1 MVKCKNTIEDTL
13 IKKETF
19 MSSNIKSVLEPF
31 EKVKDDLYFFAR
43 QAKQNGEKVAGF
55 LCTYSPQELFH
66 AGGYFPVR
74 VIGKEGGTPL
84 ADQWLQQ
91 YACSFA
97 KGVLNLGLTG
107 DFSFLDLVVFSHT
120 CDTMQNLAEVWRR
133 RVEGMPIIVVSTP
146 NLNGGDIALTYL
158 KRELTRVK
166 EEVEK
171 ISGNTI
177 TDANLLESIR
187 IYDMHRNNMRKLYE
201 IRRNNPSLLSGT
213 DMFTVVL
220 SSMLMKKEEHNKL
233 LEVLITEL
241 QKVPSQKEDKPR
253 ILVGGS
259 VCQAQGFIQSI
270 EMSGAIVSDDDLCMG
285 SRSYVIPPIPQGDPI
300 EMLAQMYLSRIPCPA
315 FYKPGYDPA
324 GPYIEKIKSGNVNGV
339 IFLQTK
345 FCDPYGFNY
354 PYLRKRLEQEGIP
367 SLLLEVEQNQPVPE
381 AFRTR
386 VEAFVET
393 LIK

>member
-1 MVKCKNTIEDTL
+1 MNMNSDLREL
-13 IKKETF
+13 IQ
-19 MSSNIKSVLEPF
+19 PF
-31 EKVKDDLYFFAR
+31 AKVHEDLYYFAKK
-43 QAKQNGEKVAGF
+43 AKQESEKVAGF

-74 VIGKEGGTPL
+74 VIGEEGGTPL
-84 ADQWLQQ
+84 ADQWLQP

-133 RVEGMPIIVVSTP
+133 RVEGTPIIVVSTP
-146 NLNGGDIALTYL
+146 NLNAGEIALTYL

-166 EEVEK
+166 EEVER
-171 ISGNTI
+171 ISGNKI
-177 TDANLLESIR
+177 RDEKLLESMKL
-187 IYDMHRNNMRKLYE
+187 YEQHRNNMNRLYQL
-201 IRRNNPSLLSGT
+201 RQANPSLLSGT
-213 DMFTVVL
+213 EMFTIVL
-220 SSMLMKKEEHNKL
+220 SSFLMKKEEHNKL
-233 LEVLITEL
+233 LENLIKEL
-241 QKVPSQKEDKPR
+241 GSKSPQELKKPR

-270 EMSGAIVSDDDLCMG
+270 EAAGVVVSDDDLCMG
-285 SRSYVIPPIPQGDPI
+285 SRSYVLPSVPQGEPI
-300 EMLAQMYLSRIPCPA
+300 DMLAQMYLSRIPCPA
-315 FYKPGYDPA
+315 FHKPGYDPA
-324 GPYIEKIKSGNVNGV
+324 EVYIEKVRNGHIDGV

-345 FCDPYGFNY
+345 FCDPYAFNY
-354 PYLRKRLEQEGIP
+354 PYLRKRLEQEGVP

-393 LIK
+393 LNR

>member
-1 MVKCKNTIEDTL
+1 MN
-13 IKKETF
+13 
-19 MSSNIKSVLEPF
+19 MSSDLRELIQPF
-31 EKVKDDLYFFAR
+31 AKVHEDLYYFAKK
-43 QAKQNGEKVAGF
+43 AKQEGEKVAGF

-74 VIGKEGGTPL
+74 VIGEEGGTPL
-84 ADQWLQQ
+84 ADQWLQP

-133 RVEGMPIIVVSTP
+133 RVEGTPIIVVSTP
-146 NLNGGDIALTYL
+146 NLNAGEIALTYL

-166 EEVEK
+166 EEVER
-171 ISGNTI
+171 ISGNKI
-177 TDANLLESIR
+177 TEERLLESMKL
-187 IYDMHRNNMRKLYE
+187 YEQHRNNMNRLYQL
-201 IRRNNPSLLSGT
+201 RQANPSLMTGT
-213 DMFTVVL
+213 EMFTVVL
-220 SSMLMKKEEHNKL
+220 SSFLMKKEEHNKL
-233 LEVLITEL
+233 LENLIKEL
-241 QKVPSQKEDKPR
+241 ENISPQELKKPR

-270 EMSGAIVSDDDLCMG
+270 ESAGVVVSDDDLCMG
-285 SRSYVIPPIPQGDPI
+285 SRSYVLPSMHQGEPID
-300 EMLAQMYLSRIPCPA
+300 MLAQMYLSRIPCPA
-315 FYKPGYDPA
+315 FHKPGYDPA
-324 GPYIEKIKSGNVNGV
+324 ESYLEKVKNGHIDGV

-345 FCDPYGFNY
+345 FCDPYAFNY

-393 LIK
+393 LNK

>member
-1 MVKCKNTIEDTL
+1 MGLDVNDLFHLFT
-13 IKKETF
+13 
-19 MSSNIKSVLEPF
+19 
-31 EKVKDDLYFFAR
+31 KVQDDLYYFAKK
-43 QAKQNGEKVAGF
+43 AKQGGEKIAGF

-74 VIGKEGGTPL
+74 VIGGEGGTPL
-84 ADQWLQQ
+84 ADQWLQP

-97 KGVLNLGLTG
+97 KSVLNLGLTG

-133 RVEGMPIIVVSTP
+133 RVEGIPVIIVSTP
-146 NLNGGDIALTYL
+146 NLNAGEIALTYL
-158 KRELTRVK
+158 KRELVRVK
-166 EEVEK
+166 EEVER
-171 ISGNTI
+171 ISGDKI
-177 TDANLLESIR
+177 TDERLLESMR
-187 IYDMHRNNMRKLYE
+187 LYERHRNNMNRLYQL
-201 IRRNNPSLLSGT
+201 RQANPSLMTGT
-213 DMFTVVL
+213 EMFAVVL
-220 SSMLMKKEEHNKL
+220 SSFLMKKEEHNTL
-233 LEVLITEL
+233 LEDLIKTLEN
-241 QKVPSQKEDKPR
+241 VPPQEIKRPR

-270 EMSGAIVSDDDLCMG
+270 EAVGALVCNDDLCMG
-285 SRSYVIPPIPQGDPI
+285 SRSYVLPPVPQGEPI
-300 EMLAQMYLSRIPCPA
+300 DMLAQMYLSRIPCPA
-315 FYKPGYDPA
+315 FHKPGYDPA
-324 GPYIEKIKSGNVNGV
+324 EIYIEKVKAGNIDGV

-345 FCDPYGFNY
+345 FCDPYAFNY

-393 LIK
+393 LNNR

>member
-1 MVKCKNTIEDTL
+1 MN
-13 IKKETF
+13 
-19 MSSNIKSVLEPF
+19 SNVREFIQPF
-31 EKVKDDLYFFAR
+31 EKVHEDLYFFAKK
-43 QAKQNGEKVAGF
+43 AKQDGEKVAGF

-74 VIGKEGGTPL
+74 IIGKEGGTPL
-84 ADQWLQQ
+84 ADQWLQP

-107 DFSFLDLVVFSHT
+107 DFSFLNLVIFSHT

-133 RVEGMPIIVVSTP
+133 RVEGIPIIVVSTP
-146 NLNGGDIALTYL
+146 NLNAGEIALTYL

-166 EEVEK
+166 EKTEK
-171 ISGNTI
+171 ISGSKI
-177 TDANLLESIR
+177 TDEKLLESINL
-187 IYDMHRNNMRKLYE
+187 YEQHRNNINRLYQL
-201 IRRNNPSLLSGT
+201 RQLNPSLITGT
-213 DMFTVVL
+213 EMFTVIL
-220 SSMLMKKEEHNKL
+220 SSFLMKKEEHNKL
-233 LEVLITEL
+233 LEDLIKEL
-241 QKVPSQKEDKPR
+241 EKLSPQELKKPR

-259 VCQAQGFIQSI
+259 ICQAQGFIQSI
-270 EMSGAIVSDDDLCMG
+270 ETIGVVVSDDDLCMG
-285 SRSYVIPPIPQGDPI
+285 SRSYVLPHVSQKEPI

-315 FYKPGYDPA
+315 FHKPGYDPA
-324 GPYIEKIKSGNVNGV
+324 EIYIDKVKKGHIDGV

-354 PYLRKRLEQEGIP
+354 PYIRKRLEQEGIP

-393 LIK
+393 LSRNIK

>member
-1 MVKCKNTIEDTL
+1 MSTDVKNL
-13 IKKETF
+13 
-19 MSSNIKSVLEPF
+19 LEPF
-31 EKVKDDLYFFAR
+31 VKVQEDLYYFAR
-43 QAKQNGEKVAGF
+43 QAKQDGEKVAGF

-84 ADQWLQQ
+84 ADQWLQP

-97 KGVLNLGLTG
+97 KGVLNMGLMG

-120 CDTMQNLAEVWRR
+120 CDTMQNLAEVWKR
-133 RVEGMPIIVVSTP
+133 RVEGLPVIVVSTP
-146 NLNGGDIALTYL
+146 NLNAGDIALNYL
-158 KRELTRVK
+158 KRELSRVK
-166 EEVEK
+166 EEVER
-171 ISGNTI
+171 ISGNRI
-177 TDANLLESIR
+177 TEDKLLESVR
-187 IYDMHRNNMRKLYE
+187 LYDSHRNNMRLLYE
-201 IRRNNPSLLSGT
+201 IRRRNPYCLSGT
-213 DMFTVVL
+213 EMFTIVL
-220 SSMLMKKEEHNKL
+220 SSLLMKKEEHNKL
-233 LEVLITEL
+233 LENLISEL
-241 QKVPSQKEDKPR
+241 QKMPAQEDKKPR

-270 EMSGAIVSDDDLCMG
+270 EITGAVVCDDDLCMG
-285 SRSYVIPPIPQGDPI
+285 SRSYVVPPIPQGDPI
-300 EMLAQMYLSRIPCPA
+300 EMLAEMYLSRIPCPA

-324 GPYIEKIKSGNVNGV
+324 EPYLKKVKEGKIDGV

-345 FCDPYGFNY
+345 FCDPYAFNY

-381 AFRTR
+381 SFRTR

-393 LIK
+393 LMSR

>member
-1 MVKCKNTIEDTL
+1 MSLNVRELMKP
-13 IKKETF
+13 F
-19 MSSNIKSVLEPF
+19 MEVQ
-31 EKVKDDLYFFAR
+31 DDLYCFAKR
-43 QAKQNGEKVAGF
+43 AKQAGEKIAGY

-84 ADQWLQQ
+84 ADQWLQP

-97 KGVLNLGLTG
+97 KGVLNLGLEG

-120 CDTMQNLAEVWRR
+120 CDTMQNLAEAWRR
-133 RVEGMPIIVVSTP
+133 RVEGAPVIVVSTP
-146 NLNGGDIALTYL
+146 NLNAGDIALNYL
-158 KRELTRVK
+158 KRELARVK
-166 EEVEK
+166 EEVEN
-171 ISGNTI
+171 ISGSKI
-177 TDANLLESIR
+177 TDEKILESIHL
-187 IYDMHRNNMRKLYE
+187 YEKHRNNMKILYQ
-201 IRRNNPSLLSGT
+201 IRRESPYLISGT
-213 DMFTVVL
+213 DMFLVVL
-220 SSMLMKKEEHNKL
+220 SSFVMKKEEHNEL
-233 LEVLITEL
+233 LEKLIRDLKSIT
-241 QKVPSQKEDKPR
+241 PEDVKKPR
-253 ILVGGS
+253 VLVGGS

-270 EMSGAIVSDDDLCMG
+270 EGTGAVVSDDDLCMG
-285 SRSYVIPPIPQGDPI
+285 SRSYVIPPVPQGEPI

-324 GPYIEKIKSGNVNGV
+324 QVYIEKVKSGDVNGV

-345 FCDPYGFNY
+345 FCDPYAFNY
-354 PYLRKRLEQEGIP
+354 PYIRKRLEQEGIP

-393 LIK
+393 LMNR

>member
-1 MVKCKNTIEDTL
+1 
-13 IKKETF
+13 
-19 MSSNIKSVLEPF
+19 MSLNVRVVLESF
-31 EKVKDDLYFFAR
+31 ESVKDDLYFFAR
-43 QAKQNGEKVAGF
+43 QAKQKGEKVAGF

-66 AGGYFPVR
+66 AGGYVPIR
-74 VIGKEGGTPL
+74 VIGKEGGTPW
-84 ADQWLQQ
+84 ADQWLQP
-91 YACSFA
+91 YACSFV
-97 KGVLNLGLTG
+97 KGVLNSGLRG

-133 RVEGMPIIVVSTP
+133 RVEGLWVIVVSTP
-146 NLNGGDIALTYL
+146 NLNAGDIALTYL

-166 EEVEK
+166 KEVEQ
-171 ISGNTI
+171 ISGNKI
-177 TDANLLESIR
+177 TDDKLLESIR
-187 IYDMHRNNMRKLYE
+187 LYDSHRNNMKLLYE
-201 IRRNNPSLLSGT
+201 IRRKNPCCLSGT

-220 SSMLMKKEEHNKL
+220 SSLLMNKEEHNRL
-233 LEVLITEL
+233 LESLISEL
-241 QKVPSQKEDKPR
+241 QKIPVQENKKPR

-270 EMSGAIVSDDDLCMG
+270 ETAGALVCDDDLCMG

-324 GPYIEKIKSGNVNGV
+324 ELYLEKVKEGKINGV

-345 FCDPYGFNY
+345 FCDPYAFNY

-393 LIK
+393 LTSG